1 MFAITVYVVFM
12 CEGEGKA
19 YNHAIFFSCFVFLL
33 LAAAAYAVKR
43 CPGKEDNTVYVSG
56 FF

>member
-43 CPGKEDNTVYVSG
+43 CPGKEDNTVYLSG